1 MIQTTH
7 HNQTKQMHQQ
17 RQHQS
22 QHRYQSQEPQ
32 ESHQED
38 HSGSKNQAKSITPVS
53 SVTIRN
59 TRRSKSTPSTTSK
72 SRQSKKPQLRKKVT
86 GNTTAKRVR
95 IITEQ
100 DEEEESNE
108 VNLVSN
114 NEINEKDAYFFTLNE
129 NSINRIYQA
138 MKPEEN
144 ILLNLYT
151 LELMSDPETPNTIRQ
166 ALNGKDKELWRKSAI
181 AEVNNFLKRKSWKFI
196 SKNIEI
202 AFGRKLI

>member
-1 MIQTTH
+1 M
-7 HNQTKQMHQQ
+7 
-17 RQHQS
+17 
-22 QHRYQSQEPQ
+22 
-32 ESHQED
+32 
-38 HSGSKNQAKSITPVS
+38 
-53 SVTIRN
+53 
-59 TRRSKSTPSTTSK
+59 
-72 SRQSKKPQLRKKVT
+72 T
-86 GNTTAKRVR
+86 GNTTAKRVC

-100 DEEEESNE
+100 DEGEESNE

-166 ALNGKDKELWRKSAI
+166 AFNGKDKELWRKSAI